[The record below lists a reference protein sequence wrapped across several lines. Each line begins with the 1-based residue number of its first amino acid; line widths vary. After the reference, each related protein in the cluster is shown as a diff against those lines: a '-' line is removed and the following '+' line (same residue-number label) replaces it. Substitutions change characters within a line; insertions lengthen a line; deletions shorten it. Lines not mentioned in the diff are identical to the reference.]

1 MVTHNAYLDRPLEIL
16 VEKWALAHKLTKT
29 VTLPDGSEVE
39 EADVDGAVVAILR
52 EYFQVQ
58 KPKEPREKEKI
69 ATCEHCGRSWRSKSP
84 SPKCP
89 YCGELE
95 KITVVKK

>member
-39 EADVDGAVVAILR
+39 EADVDGAIQAIIR
-52 EYFQVQ
+52 EYMQA
-58 KPKEPREKEKI
+58 PK
-69 ATCEHCGRSWRSKSP
+69 A
-84 SPKCP
+84 
-89 YCGELE
+89 
-95 KITVVKK
+95 VVKK